1 MSGEEKY
8 NIFLSSIDD
17 WISSNGIVDIGY
29 NTDIE
34 KVLNFTQ
41 EQIKKLTG
49 SECLEYAYELYAY
62 AEYLDS
68 ILSKQQ
74 IALDWAEDSI
84 WYIISDKIDQY
95 GDKYT
100 KWQEKYFRA
109 VKENPLAIQIMKVKN
124 TASARIKILEN
135 KINTI
140 KKMSDT
146 LSCLSK
152 RK

>member
-8 NIFLSSIDD
+8 NIFISSIDN
-17 WISSNGIVDIGY
+17 WICNSGIIDIKL
-29 NTDIE
+29 NPSVERCLNLSQSDIRA
-34 KVLNFTQ
+34 LS
-41 EQIKKLTG
+41 G
-49 SECLEYAYELYAY
+49 HECLEYSYELYAY

-68 ILSKQQ
+68 IFAKQQ

-100 KWQEKYFRA
+100 KWQEKYFHA
-109 VKENPLAIQIMKVKN
+109 VKENPLATQIMKVKN
-124 TASARIKILEN
+124 TASARIKVLEN
-135 KINTI
+135 KIATI
-140 KKMSDT
+140 KKMSEIL
-146 LSCLSK
+146 LSLSK